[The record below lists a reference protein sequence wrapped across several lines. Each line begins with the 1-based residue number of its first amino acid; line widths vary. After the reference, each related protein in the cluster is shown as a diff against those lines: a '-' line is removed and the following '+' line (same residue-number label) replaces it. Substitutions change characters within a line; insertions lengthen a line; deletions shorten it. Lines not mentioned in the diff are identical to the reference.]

1 MKGRT
6 LRNAPIVEVIFEA
19 RWQLKE
25 IQPGLLSDPN
35 YSLLIGSLY
44 QRLRQ
49 KYPFHQALP
58 TASIPNEM
66 VSGIV
71 QHRFRKAKDQWPLV
85 QLGPG
90 IFTVNQTKGY
100 NWVDF
105 KKRVVEG
112 VNALFEIHPNVQELN
127 IQNLGLRYI
136 NAIEFNF
143 ERDDIFQFLKEQ
155 LKIDIS
161 LPSPLFEDIP
171 VKRMPLE
178 LDYRFSFVCA
188 KPEAVIKLRLARG
201 KQQQNDAVI
210 WEAMIDTGSNGL
222 PELPSQLEGWL
233 EDAHDVIEDWF
244 FKLIKGDLEKRFE

>member
-1 MKGRT
+1 
-6 LRNAPIVEVIFEA
+6 VEAIFEV

-25 IQPGLLSDPN
+25 IQPGLVSDPN

-58 TASIPNEM
+58 TALIPNEM

-71 QHRFRKAKDQWPLV
+71 QHRFRKAKEKWPVV

-100 NWVDF
+100 TWVDF
-105 KKRVVEG
+105 KQRVIEG
-112 VNALFEIHPNVQELN
+112 VNALFETHPNVQELN
-127 IQNLGLRYI
+127 IQTLGLRYI
-136 NAIEFNF
+136 NAIAIDF
-143 ERDDIFQFLKEQ
+143 EHDDIFQFLKEQ

-161 LPSPLFEDIP
+161 LHSRLFEDTP
-171 VKRMPLE
+171 VKRTPLE
-178 LDYRFSFVCA
+178 FDYKFSFACT
-188 KPEAVIKLRLARG
+188 KPKAIIKLRLARG
-201 KQQQNDAVI
+201 KQQQTDALI
-210 WEAMIDTGSNGL
+210 WETIIETDSNGL
-222 PELPSQLEGWL
+222 PELPLQLEGWL